1 MRTSSTQI
9 VRMGSSPEIAFKSLS
24 LERKDVVSEE
34 GAGGV
39 GVQEGGKIGL
49 GRASERAMRAGR
61 RRI

>member
-1 MRTSSTQI
+1 
-9 VRMGSSPEIAFKSLS
+9 MGSSPEIAFKSLS

-49 GRASERAMRAGR
+49 GRASERASDESGAATDLVL
-61 RRI
+61 